1 MIFIPKGNYEIGTN
15 SKEGFEFDLEG
26 PKVQVKLPNFYIDET
41 TVTNQEFQK
50 FVTKTGYVSDAEKF
64 GSSFVFHYFLDEET
78 KAISEKVNQSGW
90 WYEVAGANWKHPAGP
105 NSSIKEK
112 MDHPVVQVS
121 RNDAI
126 AFSQWAGKRLPTEA
140 EWEIAA
146 KGGTD
151 RERYPWGEELLENE
165 EYHCNIWQGNFPF
178 ENDGLDGYVDTAPV
192 RTYEPNLYGCY
203 QMIGNVWEW
212 CLNPARINL
221 SEFNSYTGKHFWKN
235 YQIKDDQMYAIR
247 GGSFLCHQSYCKRY
261 RIAARNGNSGMSA
274 SNNLGFR
281 CVQDD

>member
-1 MIFIPKGNYEIGTN
+1 MISIAKGSYKIGTDA
-15 SKEGFEFDLEG
+15 KEGFEFDQEG
-26 PKVQVKLPNFYIDET
+26 PQISVELPAFYIDAT
-41 TVTNQEFQK
+41 TVTNQEFQE
-50 FVTKTGYVSDAEKF
+50 FVQDTNYVTDAEKF

-78 KAISEKVNQSGW
+78 KQISKKINQLSW
-90 WYEVAGANWKHPAGP
+90 WFEVAGANWKHPAGP
-105 NSSIKEK
+105 NSSIREK

-126 AFSQWAGKRLPTEA
+126 AFSNWAGKRLPTEA
-140 EWEIAA
+140 EWEVAA

-151 RERYPWGEELLENE
+151 RERYPWGEDFLQNGT
-165 EYHCNIWQGNFPF
+165 YHCNIWQGDFPL
-178 ENDGLDGYVDTAPV
+178 ENEGLDGYMDTAPV
-192 RTYEPNLYGCY
+192 QTYEPNLYGCY

-212 CLNPARINL
+212 CLNPARISLN
-221 SEFNSYTGKHFWKN
+221 EFNRYSADHFWKN
-235 YQIKDDQMYAIR
+235 FQGKDDQMYAIR

-281 CVQDD
+281 CAKNV